1 MTANGPARFDV
12 KEARLNQGMTQ
23 RELAVKCGVSL
34 TVIQRLEGDGGAHPR
49 TAKKVAD
56 YFEVQVTDLLPLA
69 DVA

>member
-1 MTANGPARFDV
+1 MTVNGPARFDV

-56 YFEVQVTDLLPLA
+56 YFEVQVTDLLPLVDA
-69 DVA
+69 A